1 MAKKTIDSFE
11 NDLQA
16 LEALVEKLERGD
28 LPLEDSLQ
36 QFERGIALARRCQQ
50 ALKTAEQKVRILL
63 EKNVAA
69 KPENFDVSNTDN
81 NDSE

>member
-1 MAKKTIDSFE
+1 MAKKTVDSFE

-16 LEALVEKLERGD
+16 LETLVEKLERGD

-63 EKNVAA
+63 EKNAEA
-69 KPENFDVSNTDN
+69 EPETFDASSTDN
-81 NDSE
+81 HDPD

>member
-1 MAKKTIDSFE
+1 MAKKPSDSFE

-16 LEALVEKLERGD
+16 LEALVQKLEQGD

-63 EKNVAA
+63 EKNAEA
-69 KPENFDVSNTDN
+69 EPENFDVSSTDN
-81 NDSE
+81 QDPD

>member
-1 MAKKTIDSFE
+1 MAKKTVDSFE

-50 ALKTAEQKVRILL
+50 ALKTAEQKVHILL
-63 EKNVAA
+63 EKNVDA
-69 KPENFDVSNTDN
+69 KPGNFDAADAGD

>member
-1 MAKKTIDSFE
+1 MPKKTVDSFE

-16 LEALVEKLERGD
+16 LETLVEKLERGD

-50 ALKTAEQKVRILL
+50 ALKTADQKVRILL
-63 EKNVAA
+63 EKNAETQ
-69 KPENFDVSNTDN
+69 PENFDVSSTDN
-81 NDSE
+81 HDSD

>member
-1 MAKKTIDSFE
+1 MAKKTVDSFE

-50 ALKTAEQKVRILL
+50 ALKTAEQKVRILS
-63 EKNVAA
+63 EKNVDAE
-69 KPENFDVSNTDN
+69 PGNFDTADPDD

>member
-1 MAKKTIDSFE
+1 MPKKTVDSFE

-50 ALKTAEQKVRILL
+50 ALKTAEQKVRILS
-63 EKNVAA
+63 EKNVDAE
-69 KPENFDVSNTDN
+69 PGNFDTADPDD

>member
-1 MAKKTIDSFE
+1 MAKKTVDSFE
-11 NDLQA
+11 NDLQT
-16 LEALVEKLERGD
+16 LEDLVEKLERGD

-63 EKNVAA
+63 EKNAQA
-69 KPENFDVSNTDN
+69 QPKDFDPSGTDN
-81 NDSE
+81 QDSE